1 MKRNLA
7 SAHHCNSSD
16 ATHARPRRGA
26 NLAKVRRLTA
36 ALLALLSATPAL
48 ADAYLLKPAQV
59 FDGVNPQPHPGWQV
73 LVEGDKIAAVG
84 PNLSAPAGA
93 KVINLPGETL
103 TPGLIEGHSHI
114 FLHPYDEAKWDDQ
127 VLHEPLALRTARAVV
142 HVRKTLEAGF
152 TTERDLGTEGAGYA
166 DVGIKQAINEGII
179 PGPRMLVATKANV
192 ARGAYGP
199 KGFEPG
205 VKIPQGAEEVSGA
218 DEMTRAARDQIAAG
232 ADVVKMYADY
242 HYLPGEP
249 SRPTLTEAEMAA
261 GVAVAHD
268 AGRLAAAHA
277 TTAEGMRRA
286 ILAGVDTVEHG
297 YGGTPEVF
305 KMMHDRGTA
314 LCPTI
319 GASEAYARYFQGWNG
334 QEPAPESVQENRRSF
349 RMAMK
354 AGVKICMGGDV
365 GVFAHGKNWLEM
377 EAMQRAGM
385 AAADVMIAATSG
397 NASIFRLSDRGAV
410 KPGFLADLVAMP
422 GDPTRDVSAA
432 EHVNFVMK
440 GGQVFRN
447 Q

>member
-1 MKRNLA
+1 MRFIIAMAVAIASLA
-7 SAHHCNSSD
+7 V
-16 ATHARPRRGA
+16 P
-26 NLAKVRRLTA
+26 A
-36 ALLALLSATPAL
+36 AAAPILLR
-48 ADAYLLKPAQV
+48 PAQI
-59 FDGVNPQPHPGWQV
+59 FDGVDPHPHAGWQV
-73 LVEGDKIAAVG
+73 LVDGDRIAAVG
-84 PNLSAPAGA
+84 PNLTAPAGA
-93 KVINLPGETL
+93 KVIDVPGETL

-114 FLHPYDEAKWDDQ
+114 FLHPYNETKWDDQ

-166 DVGIKQAINEGII
+166 DVGIKQAINQGII

-205 VKIPQGAEEVSGA
+205 VKIPQGAEEVNGP
-218 DEMTRAARDQIAAG
+218 DEMRAAARDQIAAG
-232 ADVVKMYADY
+232 ADVIKMYADY

-249 SRPTLTEAEMAA
+249 SRPTLTEEEMAA
-261 GVAVAHD
+261 GVQVAHD
-268 AGRLAAAHA
+268 AGRIAAAHA

-297 YGGTPEVF
+297 YGGTPEIF
-305 KMMHDRGTA
+305 KMMHDRGTGY
-314 LCPTI
+314 CPTL
-319 GASEAYARYFQGWNG
+319 GASEAYAQYFQGWNG
-334 QEPAPESVQENRRSF
+334 KEPAPDSVQENRRAF
-349 RMAMK
+349 QMAMK

-365 GVFAHGKNWLEM
+365 GVFAHGQNWLEM

-385 AAADVMIAATSG
+385 PAAEVMIAATSG
-397 NASIFRLSDRGAV
+397 NAQIFHLSDRGQV
-410 KPGFLADLVAMP
+410 KPGLLADLVAMP
-422 GDPTRDVSAA
+422 ADPTKDVSAA

-447 Q
+447 DTR